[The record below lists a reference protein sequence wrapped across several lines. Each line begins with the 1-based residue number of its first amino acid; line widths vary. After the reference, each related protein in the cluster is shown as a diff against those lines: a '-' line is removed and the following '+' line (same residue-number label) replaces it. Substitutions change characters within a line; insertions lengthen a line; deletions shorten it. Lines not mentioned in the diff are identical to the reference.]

1 MSDLK
6 EVKNSILDKAKEE
19 IAKEEVARAVTLYKA
34 KLKERN
40 AAKTVLDNI
49 DREIQDL
56 ELKIEQGNF

>member
-1 MSDLK
+1 MTELK
-6 EVKNSILDKAKEE
+6 QVENSILDQAKAE
-19 IAKEEVARAVTLYKA
+19 IAKEEVKRAVSLYKA

-49 DREIQDL
+49 DREIADL